1 MCREVWGF
9 ESLRGHQN
17 RKGRLT
23 KVSRP
28 FVFWGPRARRLRAL
42 REGRE
47 SPALHGRTGSRDVAE
62 SLRGHQNRKGRVTK
76 VSRPFVFWGP
86 PARRLR
92 ALREGRESPAL
103 QGRTG
108 SRDVTESLRGHQ
120 NKKGRL
126 MKINRP
132 FAFWGARA
140 KRLRALREGGTRKS
154 GLARPDGVAGRD
166 RVPPWAPKQKRPVD
180 ENQPAFCV
188 LGRTSKAPAR
198 LAGGRDEKVRPCKAG
213 RGRGT

>member
-47 SPALHGRTGSRDVAE
+47 SPAL
-62 SLRGHQNRKGRVTK
+62 
-76 VSRPFVFWGP
+76 
-86 PARRLR
+86 
-92 ALREGRESPAL
+92 

-132 FAFWGARA
+132 FAFGANA
-140 KRLRALREGGTRKS
+140 LAPSNLSQIPGILRARPAPVTRRLTPSHLVSRGRIKLKASANYQSPNQYGLHRGRLTCIPTRGLTGPPQPSKDQSEQTRLGCRIPDFNRIDTGECSVGRNNQRPAESQDSITHQVGGT
-154 GLARPDGVAGRD
+154 ANTA
-166 RVPPWAPKQKRPVD
+166 
-180 ENQPAFCV
+180 
-188 LGRTSKAPAR
+188 
-198 LAGGRDEKVRPCKAG
+198 
-213 RGRGT
+213 